1 MANSLDPSRY
11 NIDTMKAF
19 TLLLLSIVGSSVN
32 CCTEQS
38 RRLRRTMFMVSSTQ
52 PSISRPSTPSNPTA
66 MILPSALTT
75 YKSSTRS
82 LRMADGSMLSSE
94 PAQEFEELS
103 FMPSLSTNASNT
115 SNSDGAVRCNS
126 LVESEYRLIE
136 IPYFF
141 EIQTI
146 ITPGIELLTRMES
159 FALEAIAD
167 VMLYCLNE
175 EIRRPLTVRAD
186 QSSRVV
192 AAYSSSDSGISD
204 QCEYRSRQSS
214 SAFLGSSISLPN
226 AHLYIRLLFDSKHS
240 YLLNHRGYD
249 NSRSRRREQF

>member
-1 MANSLDPSRY
+1 MQ
-11 NIDTMKAF
+11 AF
-19 TLLLLSIVGSSVN
+19 FLLLLSIGGSLVN
-32 CCTEQS
+32 CCTEQ
-38 RRLRRTMFMVSSTQ
+38 RRLRRTMFMTSSTQ
-52 PSISRPSTPSNPTA
+52 PSISRLSTPSNPTT

-82 LRMADGSMLSSE
+82 LRVVDGSMLSSE
-94 PAQEFEELS
+94 PAQEVEELS
-103 FMPSLSTNASNT
+103 FSPSLSTNASNT
-115 SNSDGAVRCNS
+115 SNSDNAVRCNS
-126 LVESEYRLIE
+126 VVESEYRLIE

-146 ITPGIELLTRMES
+146 VTPGIELLMRMES

-175 EIRRPLTVRAD
+175 EIRRSLTVRAV

-192 AAYSSSDSGISD
+192 AAYSSSDSVISD

-214 SAFLGSSISLPN
+214 SAFLGS
-226 AHLYIRLLFDSKHS
+226 
-240 YLLNHRGYD
+240 
-249 NSRSRRREQF
+249 